1 MNAKKKNLLHSMA
14 YFIHT
19 TFEQVYNYEEFFS
32 YNPII
37 KQT

>member
-1 MNAKKKNLLHSMA
+1 MNAKKKFTSFHGLF
-14 YFIHT
+14 YT
-19 TFEQVYNYEEFFS
+19 TFEQVYNYVEFFS